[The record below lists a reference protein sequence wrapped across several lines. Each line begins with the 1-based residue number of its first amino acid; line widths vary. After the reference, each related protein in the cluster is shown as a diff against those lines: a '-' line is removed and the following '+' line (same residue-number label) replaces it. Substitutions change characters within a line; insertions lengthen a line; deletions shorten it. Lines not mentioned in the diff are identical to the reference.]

1 MRKVELLAP
10 AGSMEALIAAV
21 QNGCDAVYLGG
32 SMFGARAFANNF
44 DEEEMRSAVR
54 YAHGYGVKVYVTMNT
69 LIKEKEMTQ
78 ALTYAKFLYELQVDA
93 LIIQDLGFFDLVH
106 QECPDFEL
114 HASTQMHIHNPQ
126 GITFMKKAG
135 AKRVVVP
142 RETPIEEIA
151 QFATLGIDL
160 EVFVQG
166 ALCVS
171 YSGQCLMSAK
181 KLSRSGNRGEC
192 AQMCRMRY
200 NLVKEENG
208 KQEIVDVDGEY
219 LLSPKDLNTLSKVP
233 ELIQA
238 GIASFKIEGRMK
250 RPAYVALM
258 VSLYR
263 QAIDAYYAHK
273 PYETAQADIEMRKIF
288 NRDFTSGHLFHQRGQ
303 ALMNFHR
310 PNHMGI
316 PVGKVSFGKAKRIS
330 VVLQDTLTQGDG
342 IRFLGAKEDQ
352 GCMVNKLYRKGLL
365 VKEAYKGECVE
376 IEYSGYVEKGS
387 MVVKTS
393 DKNQLDALGMTITK
407 PQRKI
412 GLRMQVEMKIG
423 KPFYIHVED
432 EEGFTCTI
440 ESERLVEQALTT
452 PLDKKRVDKQ
462 CRKCGDTIFSVNT
475 LSITMEEQSTIS
487 IKEINE
493 VRRSALAK
501 LTQKR
506 EQRTLHKQM
515 GSYHREIHC
524 TQRKQI
530 LAVVHTED
538 QAEVLREYADI
549 QVFVEGLDRYKKLK
563 EAGEHVDYHAPRVMK
578 QEYPKEACMFCEVGG
593 ISTGKGIAD
602 HFVNVTNSYAAAFLF
617 AHGIQG
623 IVVSSELSPVEF
635 QQLKDGF
642 QTRYGIKGNF
652 IVPAYGKEELMISE
666 YCAIQACYGK
676 TKKNCGICK
685 GKASFYLEDV
695 QGHQYPLYQDEDCRM
710 HILDEQAV
718 DQITSY
724 QEESILLSFA
734 NETQDEVQRI
744 CKKALSK

>member
-1 MRKVELLAP
+1 MKKVELLAP

-44 DEEEMRSAVR
+44 DEEEMIEAIR

-78 ALTYAKFLYELQVDA
+78 ALAYAKFLYEQNVDA

-126 GITFMKKAG
+126 AIAFMKQAG

-142 RETPIEEIA
+142 RETSIEEIA
-151 QFATLGIDL
+151 QLAKQGVDL

-200 NLVKEENG
+200 KLVKEENG

-219 LLSPKDLNTLSKVP
+219 LLSPKDLNTLSMVP
-233 ELIQA
+233 ELLQA

-258 VSLYR
+258 VALYR
-263 QAIDAYYAHK
+263 QAIDAFYAHTT
-273 PYETAQADIEMRKIF
+273 YDNAQADFEMRKIF
-288 NRDFTSGHLFHQRGQ
+288 NRDFTSGHLFHQRGR

-316 PVGKVSFGKAKRIS
+316 PVGKVSLGKAKRIRIL
-330 VVLQDTLTQGDG
+330 LQDTLTQGDG

-352 GCMVNKLYRKGLL
+352 GCMVNKIYKKGLL
-365 VKEAYKGECVE
+365 VKEAYKGDCVE
-376 IEYSGYVEKGS
+376 IEYSGYVEKDS

-393 DKNQLDALGMTITK
+393 DKKQLEAVSLTYTK
-407 PQRKI
+407 PQRKVA
-412 GLRMQVEMKIG
+412 LRMQVEMHIG
-423 KPFYIHVED
+423 APFCIHIED
-432 EEGFTCTI
+432 EEGFTCSV
-440 ESERLVEQALTT
+440 ESKALVEKAVSK
-452 PLDKKRVDKQ
+452 PLDKERIEKQ
-462 CRKCGDTIFSVNT
+462 CRKCGDTIFMVDT
-475 LSITMEEQSTIS
+475 LSIAMDEQSTLS

-493 VRRSALAK
+493 VRRSALAI
-501 LTQKR
+501 LTEKR
-506 EQRTLHKQM
+506 QLRTLPKRI
-515 GSYHREIHC
+515 GSYHREPACEYKKQCIAVAH
-524 TQRKQI
+524 TRKQAEI
-530 LAVVHTED
+530 LCT
-538 QAEVLREYADI
+538 YPNM
-549 QVFVEGLDRYKKLK
+549 QVFVEGMDTYRALREEGYP
-563 EAGEHVDYHAPRVMK
+563 VQYHAPRVMK
-578 QEYPKEACMFCEVGG
+578 QTYPKETCMFCEAGG
-593 ISTGKGIAD
+593 IAMEQGIAD

-617 AHGIQG
+617 SHGVQG
-623 IVVSSELSPVEF
+623 IVVSSELSKEEY
-635 QQLKDGF
+635 QQLKQGF
-642 QTRYGIKGNF
+642 WERYGKEGNF
-652 IVPAYGKEELMISE
+652 IVFAYGREELMISE
-666 YCAIQACYGK
+666 YCVIQACYGK
-676 TKKNCGICK
+676 TKKNCGLCR
-685 GKASFYLEDV
+685 GKARYYLQDI
-695 QGHQYPLYQDEDCRM
+695 QGHRYPLVQDEACRM
-710 HILDEQAV
+710 HLLEDEAV
-718 DQITSY
+718 DAISMYQGESLLLTFYDETIAQI
-724 QEESILLSFA
+724 
-734 NETQDEVQRI
+734 NEI
-744 CKKALSK
+744 CTRAAI